1 MTYIEKIVVEGFKSY
16 GKERLEIPLGKGFV
30 AVVGP
35 NGAGKSNIGDAISFA
50 LGITT
55 TKNLR
60 AKNLSYLIFSRNG
73 ERAEHAYVE
82 IHLKNENS
90 FPIEEED
97 IVISRKVLRDGRSIF
112 KVNGVNVREK
122 DLKRLLA
129 KANIYEDGY
138 NVVMQGTITQLTG
151 MSPLGRRRI
160 IEDIAGISEYE
171 EKKRKALED
180 LGEIE
185 AKISELKLLIEEIN
199 VQLERLKGDME
210 KARRYKEVAERKREV
225 EIKIHLKKAWNA
237 RRDFENLKAKLEE
250 IGVIVSDI
258 GKRISEKE
266 RLLAEKE
273 ERLSEINSNLLPYME
288 RQGKIT
294 SDIQHIDNIISSKF
308 GEIEK
313 YREDIKK
320 LEERKVSVE
329 KMIEDNERDV
339 EDLRN
344 KIEEEE
350 KKLGELK
357 IILEEKERELH
368 KLNKELQVSL
378 EEARRVEEKERQLM
392 EIINTKRREI
402 KDIEGRMEKL
412 KTRRERVIWEM
423 ESIKDNMAKVKGRL
437 GEISLEKERYEKII
451 ETETKNL
458 SSLRKKVEFLE
469 SEVGRIRG
477 EIEDI
482 LKKKISLE
490 SKVVLSQE
498 SRIDFNGIEGV
509 YGYAGDLIEL
519 VDESFLTAI
528 EVAGGGRLKYIVVE
542 SEEVA
547 GRCIEFLKKNRLG
560 RASFI
565 PLNRIKPMPLPPYP
579 RQRGYVDF
587 AVNLVR
593 YEHKFEPAIKFVFG
607 DTLVV
612 ENFDVA
618 RLIGI
623 GNYRMVT
630 LEGELFEKT
639 GVITGGYYESRGD
652 LGVKVYEEKLQRLAE
667 NEELLKKREADVFN
681 QLKSA
686 RDELIT
692 KESMI
697 NVTVKKLEALDKEY
711 ANITANVRELEE
723 RLKKGEEYLKVIEE
737 EIKGLEEEYRK
748 KREELA
754 YDEEKLNN
762 LRLRREDITSYFA
775 SSGIEDV
782 RREVERIRRKFD
794 SKKEEIS
801 NLKFK
806 YEQLKSG
813 QQSLLKELENVKMAI
828 EESKRAIREC
838 EEAIKKMRE
847 HRRGLEDEL
856 KKSQTEVYA
865 LYKEKERLE
874 EEIREIQ
881 AELGHLKAE
890 EDRKR
895 QEMQTLGM
903 EEAKAEQ
910 KLKDLEIKLIE
921 LGYAGDIVEVK
932 EGISR
937 LEEEARK
944 LQRELESMG
953 NVNLKAEE
961 DYKEEKARYDEY
973 QEKYK
978 RLLEEKKAIKELI
991 EEVEKKKLKAFMDA
1005 FTNIN
1010 KNLKR
1015 IYAFLSPGGRAEME
1029 MENEHDPFA
1038 GGINLRVKPRG
1049 KDVKYLESMS
1059 GGEKTIAALALI
1071 FAIQEYKPSPF
1082 YYFDEVDAH
1091 LDEANARKVGELIR
1105 SKSRNTQFI
1114 VVTLKEVLA
1123 SYADRLIGVTARG
1136 GVSRV
1141 FTVNNLSE
1149 IIFEEAKSA

>member
-1 MTYIEKIVVEGFKSY
+1 
-16 GKERLEIPLGKGFV
+16 
-30 AVVGP
+30 
-35 NGAGKSNIGDAISFA
+35 
-50 LGITT
+50 
-55 TKNLR
+55 
-60 AKNLSYLIFSRNG
+60 
-73 ERAEHAYVE
+73 
-82 IHLKNENS
+82 
-90 FPIEEED
+90 
-97 IVISRKVLRDGRSIF
+97 
-112 KVNGVNVREK
+112 
-122 DLKRLLA
+122 
-129 KANIYEDGY
+129 
-138 NVVMQGTITQLTG
+138 
-151 MSPLGRRRI
+151 
-160 IEDIAGISEYE
+160 
-171 EKKRKALED
+171 
-180 LGEIE
+180 
-185 AKISELKLLIEEIN
+185 
-199 VQLERLKGDME
+199 
-210 KARRYKEVAERKREV
+210 
-225 EIKIHLKKAWNA
+225 
-237 RRDFENLKAKLEE
+237 
-250 IGVIVSDI
+250 
-258 GKRISEKE
+258 
-266 RLLAEKE
+266 
-273 ERLSEINSNLLPYME
+273 
-288 RQGKIT
+288 
-294 SDIQHIDNIISSKF
+294 
-308 GEIEK
+308 
-313 YREDIKK
+313 
-320 LEERKVSVE
+320 
-329 KMIEDNERDV
+329 MIEDNERDV

-711 ANITANVRELEE
+711 ANITANVREL
-723 RLKKGEEYLKVIEE
+723 
-737 EIKGLEEEYRK
+737 
-748 KREELA
+748 
-754 YDEEKLNN
+754 
-762 LRLRREDITSYFA
+762 
-775 SSGIEDV
+775 
-782 RREVERIRRKFD
+782 D
-794 SKKEEIS
+794 S
-801 NLKFK
+801 
-806 YEQLKSG
+806 
-813 QQSLLKELENVKMAI
+813 
-828 EESKRAIREC
+828 
-838 EEAIKKMRE
+838 
-847 HRRGLEDEL
+847 
-856 KKSQTEVYA
+856 
-865 LYKEKERLE
+865 
-874 EEIREIQ
+874 
-881 AELGHLKAE
+881 
-890 EDRKR
+890 
-895 QEMQTLGM
+895 
-903 EEAKAEQ
+903 
-910 KLKDLEIKLIE
+910 
-921 LGYAGDIVEVK
+921 
-932 EGISR
+932 
-937 LEEEARK
+937 
-944 LQRELESMG
+944 
-953 NVNLKAEE
+953 
-961 DYKEEKARYDEY
+961 
-973 QEKYK
+973 
-978 RLLEEKKAIKELI
+978 
-991 EEVEKKKLKAFMDA
+991 
-1005 FTNIN
+1005 
-1010 KNLKR
+1010 
-1015 IYAFLSPGGRAEME
+1015 GGR
-1029 MENEHDPFA
+1029 
-1038 GGINLRVKPRG
+1038 I
-1049 KDVKYLESMS
+1049 
-1059 GGEKTIAALALI
+1059 
-1071 FAIQEYKPSPF
+1071 
-1082 YYFDEVDAH
+1082 
-1091 LDEANARKVGELIR
+1091 
-1105 SKSRNTQFI
+1105 
-1114 VVTLKEVLA
+1114 
-1123 SYADRLIGVTARG
+1123 
-1136 GVSRV
+1136 
-1141 FTVNNLSE
+1141 
-1149 IIFEEAKSA
+1149 